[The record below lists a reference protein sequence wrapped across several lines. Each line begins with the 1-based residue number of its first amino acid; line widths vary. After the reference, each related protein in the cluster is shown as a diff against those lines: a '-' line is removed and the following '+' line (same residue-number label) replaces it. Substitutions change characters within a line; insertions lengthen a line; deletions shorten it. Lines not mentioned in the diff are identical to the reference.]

1 MDEQNENGGGSMVMV
16 MLILGI
22 IGLVGFLATAMAGAG
37 L

>member
-1 MDEQNENGGGSMVMV
+1 MDEQQEGGGGMVMV

>member
-1 MDEQNENGGGSMVMV
+1 MDEQQEGGGGMVMV

-22 IGLVGFLATAMAGAG
+22 IGLVGFLVTAMAGAG